1 MILFSGL
8 CSTGTC
14 LSYLSSRLE
23 VPSRSRK
30 RVLHLVLHT
39 IGCISDT
46 RSQKIEHI
54 LKFEIII
61 IIKDSKKA
69 NKIVFSCGIYYQ
81 SYISAM

>member
-14 LSYLSSRLE
+14 LSYLSSRME
-23 VPSRSRK
+23 IPSRSRK
-30 RVLHLVLHT
+30 RVLGLVLHT
-39 IGCISDT
+39 IGCISDS
-46 RSQKIEHI
+46 RSQKIGHI
-54 LKFEIII
+54 LKFEMI

-69 NKIVFSCGIYYQ
+69 NKIGFSCGIYYQ

>member
-14 LSYLSSRLE
+14 LSYLSSRME
-23 VPSRSRK
+23 IPSRSRK
-30 RVLHLVLHT
+30 RVLGLVLHT
-39 IGCISDT
+39 IGCISDS
-46 RSQKIEHI
+46 RSQKIGHI
-54 LKFEIII
+54 LKFEII

>member
-14 LSYLSSRLE
+14 LSYLSYRME
-23 VPSRSRK
+23 IPSRSRK
-30 RVLHLVLHT
+30 RVLGLVLHT
-39 IGCISDT
+39 IGCTSDT
-46 RSQKIEHI
+46 RSQKIGHI
-54 LKFEIII
+54 LKFDII

-69 NKIVFSCGIYYQ
+69 NEIVFSCGIYYQ

>member
-1 MILFSGL
+1 MEI
-8 CSTGTC
+8 
-14 LSYLSSRLE
+14 
-23 VPSRSRK
+23 PSRGRK
-30 RVLHLVLHT
+30 HVLGLVLHT

-46 RSQKIEHI
+46 RSQKVKHI

>member
-14 LSYLSSRLE
+14 LSYLSYRME
-23 VPSRSRK
+23 IPSRSRK
-30 RVLHLVLHT
+30 CVLGLVLLT

-46 RSQKIEHI
+46 RSQKIKHI

>member
-1 MILFSGL
+1 MFVIFKFSHGDTL
-8 CSTGTC
+8 KKQKACF
-14 LSYLSSRLE
+14 R
-23 VPSRSRK
+23 
-30 RVLHLVLHT
+30 HT